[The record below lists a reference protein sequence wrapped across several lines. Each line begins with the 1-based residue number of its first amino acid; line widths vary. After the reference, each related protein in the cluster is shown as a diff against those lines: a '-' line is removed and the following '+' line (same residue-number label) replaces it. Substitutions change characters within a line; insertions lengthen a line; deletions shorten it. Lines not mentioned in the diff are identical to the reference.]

1 MPSSNRLD
9 VEQRGKRDVV
19 LLLLTVCA
27 TIAAIVSLGL
37 FMTSRPP
44 GNDSAEAGFA
54 RDMRV
59 HHAQA
64 VGMAEI
70 VRDKANSE
78 EIQLMAADIALTQ
91 QAQIGMMQG
100 WLAVW
105 GVPVASIEPSMAW
118 MGHPTEGLML
128 GMATA
133 EEIDRLYDAPPEV
146 ADKLFLHLMI
156 PHHEAAIPMAEAVL
170 QRTDRPEVRQ
180 LAEAIANS
188 QQAEIQTMQEMLRE
202 RGAAPVE
209 DRQSVPHERHEGHG
223 S

>member
-1 MPSSNRLD
+1 
-9 VEQRGKRDVV
+9 
-19 LLLLTVCA
+19 
-27 TIAAIVSLGL
+27 
-37 FMTSRPP
+37 MT
-44 GNDSAEAGFA
+44 
-54 RDMRV
+54 
-59 HHAQA
+59 
-64 VGMAEI
+64 EI
-70 VRDKANSE
+70 VRDKTNSE

-105 GVPVASIEPSMAW
+105 GVPVASTEPSMAW
-118 MGHPTEGLML
+118 MGHPTEGLMP

-146 ADKLFLHLMI
+146 ADKLFLPLMI

-209 DRQSVPHERHEGHG
+209 DRQSVPHEGHEGHG

>member
-37 FMTSRPP
+37 FMTSQLP

-54 RDMRV
+54 RDMMV

-64 VGMAEI
+64 VGIAEI
-70 VRDKANSE
+70 VRDKTNSE
-78 EIQLMAADIALTQ
+78 EIRLMAADIALTQ

-105 GVPVASIEPSMAW
+105 GVSVASTEPSMAW
-118 MGHPTEGLML
+118 MGHPTEGLMP

-133 EEIDRLYDAPPEV
+133 EEIDRLYDAPPEA
-146 ADKLFLHLMI
+146 ADKLFLQLMI

-188 QQAEIQTMQEMLRE
+188 QRAEIQTMQEMLRE
-202 RGAAPVE
+202 RGTLPAE
-209 DRQSVPHERHEGHG
+209 DRPSVAHEGHG
-223 S
+223 F